1 MKKLIKILF
10 ISGLLIFAENT
21 CLPQSPGTPTDTTRV
36 SQNQNQNQ
44 NQTQTQTQTQT
55 QKQNQA
61 GNQGV
66 KQVKSARPDMTKA
79 KGARPSN
86 IVRPSGSAIPKGV
99 GKPGGA
105 GRFGGR

>member
-36 SQNQNQNQ
+36 SQNQNQN
-44 NQTQTQTQTQT
+44 QTQTQTQT